1 MSYRQAPHGAIFRSS
16 LYGSWYLYGKWCR
29 VHISMLHK
37 NVRKSLSITAN
48 MILLSVTIC
57 GTMGT
62 SNASIGHK
70 QHVMSP
76 YLCLFW
82 KKRGSPHRHFVC
94 LLIWSR
100 YSAVW
105 CATMAC
111 LAAAVL
117 DKYGKISLEC
127 GWALGQCQSL
137 HIVKVVM
144 LRWSSDLWGFFTLN
158 RSQSCPQTMH
168 NFFCLGRQCRYK
180 CVWWL
185 YHRFFWD
192 TKGKGIQSQLCWS
205 SISPILL

>member
-1 MSYRQAPHGAIFRSS
+1 MWSFLIFPLIPSEVQPMSYRQAPHRAIFRSS

-62 SNASIGHK
+62 SSNASIGHK

-76 YLCLFW
+76 YLCSFW

-100 YSAVW
+100 YTFSSVVCYNGLPCGGRFGQIWKNFSGMRLSPWPMPKPAYSKSSN
-105 CATMAC
+105 ATM
-111 LAAAVL
+111 
-117 DKYGKISLEC
+117 IEWSL
-127 GWALGQCQSL
+127 
-137 HIVKVVM
+137 
-144 LRWSSDLWGFFTLN
+144 
-158 RSQSCPQTMH
+158 
-168 NFFCLGRQCRYK
+168 
-180 CVWWL
+180 
-185 YHRFFWD
+185 RFFHFE
-192 TKGKGIQSQLCWS
+192 
-205 SISPILL
+205 